1 MSTRNS
7 RTRRIALAAAL
18 FTAACTVDAWA
29 QQVQCQ
35 GQAKSIAAVTRPAGH
50 VITTPYSDT
59 SALQTLLS
67 TTIHT
72 EADGCV
78 TASLS
83 GQVRI
88 TDNFVVFQVRVNGVP
103 LQGQSPLTGFTTPV
117 VFVAIDAA
125 SNVNEDEQLIDPT
138 KAVAFNF
145 FGRLPRGS
153 HLVEVLGAGGGAIA
167 AENPPTATHLVLTLA
182 HR

>member
-1 MSTRNS
+1 MNTRNS
-7 RTRRIALAAAL
+7 RTRRIAVAAAL
-18 FTAACTVDAWA
+18 FSAACTVDAWA

-50 VITTPYSDT
+50 VITTQYSDT
-59 SALQTLLS
+59 TALQTLLS

-88 TDNFVVFQVRVNGVP
+88 TDNFVVFQVRINGVP

-153 HLVEVLGAGGGAIA
+153 HLVEVLGAGGGAIDPA
-167 AENPPTATHLVLTLA
+167 NRPTATHLVLTLA

>member
-1 MSTRNS
+1 M
-7 RTRRIALAAAL
+7 
-18 FTAACTVDAWA
+18 
-29 QQVQCQ
+29 
-35 GQAKSIAAVTRPAGH
+35 
-50 VITTPYSDT
+50 ITTPYSDT
-59 SALQTLLS
+59 SNLQPLLS

-78 TASLS
+78 IASLS

-88 TDNFVVFQVRVNGVP
+88 TDNFVVFQVRIDGVP

-145 FGRLPRGS
+145 FGDSPEALTSWKSWAQVAAPSPLRTRQPRHISRPPLRIGS
-153 HLVEVLGAGGGAIA
+153 GGS
-167 AENPPTATHLVLTLA
+167 ETSRWEDP
-182 HR
+182 

>member
-1 MSTRNS
+1 MNTQHS

-18 FTAACTVDAWA
+18 FTAACTIEARA

-35 GQAKSIAAVTRPAGH
+35 GPAKSIAAVTRPAGH
-50 VITTPYSDT
+50 VITTAYSDA
-59 SALQTLLS
+59 SSLQPLLS
-67 TTIHT
+67 TIIHT
-72 EADGCV
+72 ETEGCLI
-78 TASLS
+78 ASLS

-103 LQGQSPLTGFTTPV
+103 LQGQSPLIGFTTPV

-138 KAVAFNF
+138 KAVAFNL

-153 HLVEVLGAGGGAIA
+153 HLVEVLGAGGGAVA
-167 AENPPTATHLVLTLA
+167 AANPPTATHLVLTLT

>member
-1 MSTRNS
+1 MNTQHS

-18 FTAACTVDAWA
+18 FTVTGAVHAGA

-35 GQAKSIAAVTRPAGH
+35 GQAKNIAGVTRPAGH

-59 SALQTLLS
+59 SPLQPLLA
-67 TTIHT
+67 TTIQT
-72 EADGCV
+72 EAEGCV
-78 TASLS
+78 IASLS

-88 TDNFVVFQVRVNGVP
+88 TDNFVVFQVRINGVP
-103 LQGQSPLTGFTTPV
+103 LQGQSPLAGFTTPV

-153 HLVEVLGAGGGAIA
+153 HRVEVLGAAGSAIA
-167 AENPPTATHLVLTLA
+167 AENPPTATHLVLTLT

>member
-1 MSTRNS
+1 MKTRNG
-7 RTRRIALAAAL
+7 RTGLVALAAAM
-18 FTAACTVDAWA
+18 FATTCTADAMA

-50 VITTPYSDT
+50 VITTQYSD
-59 SALQTLLS
+59 SSPLQPLLS
-67 TTIHT
+67 TTINT

-78 TASLS
+78 IASLS

-88 TDNFVVFQVRVNGVP
+88 TDNVVVFQVRINGVP
-103 LQGQSPLTGFTTPV
+103 LQGQSPLIGFTKPV

-145 FGRLPRGS
+145 FGRLPRGT
-153 HLVEVLGAGGGAIA
+153 HLVEVLGAAGSAIA
-167 AENPPTATHLVLTLA
+167 AQNPPTATHL
-182 HR
+182 R

>member
-1 MSTRNS
+1 MNQRNN

-18 FTAACTVDAWA
+18 FTAAWTVDARNP
-29 QQVQCQ
+29 QVQCQ
-35 GQAKSIAAVTRPAGH
+35 GQAKSIAAVTKPAGH

-59 SALQTLLS
+59 LTLQPLLS

-78 TASLS
+78 IASLS

-88 TDNFVVFQVRVNGVP
+88 TDNFVVFQVRIDGVP
-103 LQGQSPLTGFTTPV
+103 LQGQSPLIGFTTPV
-117 VFVAIDAA
+117 VFVAIDA
-125 SNVNEDEQLIDPT
+125 STVNDDEQFIDPT

-145 FGRLPRGS
+145 FGSLPRGS
-153 HLVEVLGAGGGAIA
+153 HLVEVLGAGGSAIA
-167 AENPPTATHLVLTLA
+167 AENPPTATHLVLTLV

>member
-1 MSTRNS
+1 MNTQHS

-18 FTAACTVDAWA
+18 FTVTGAVHAGA

-35 GQAKSIAAVTRPAGH
+35 GQAKNIAGVTRPAGH

-59 SALQTLLS
+59 SPLQPLLA
-67 TTIHT
+67 TTIQT
-72 EADGCV
+72 EAEGCV
-78 TASLS
+78 IASLS

-88 TDNFVVFQVRVNGVP
+88 TDNFVVFQVRINGVP
-103 LQGQSPLTGFTTPV
+103 LQGQSPLIGFTTPV
-117 VFVAIDAA
+117 VFVAIDASTA
-125 SNVNEDEQLIDPT
+125 NDDEQFIDPT

-153 HLVEVLGAGGGAIA
+153 HLVEVLGAGGSAIA
-167 AENPPTATHLVLTLA
+167 TENPPTATHLVLTLA
-182 HR
+182 YR